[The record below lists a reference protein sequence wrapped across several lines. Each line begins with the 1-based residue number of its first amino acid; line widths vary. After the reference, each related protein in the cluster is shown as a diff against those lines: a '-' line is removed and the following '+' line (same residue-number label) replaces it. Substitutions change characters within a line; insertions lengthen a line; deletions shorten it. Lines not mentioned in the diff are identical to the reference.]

1 MQTRL
6 DSWHRTGC
14 WMFFLK
20 CVNCHVLEYTVDS
33 CVLIIIKTMKKR
45 HLFFQPLLMR
55 ASCKILFQ
63 HVPFYLLWTALVE
76 WMLHALTDHILPLLF
91 LLVLEYRLEGAM
103 LIWLGARVEYLKVWM
118 PFQIFLP
125 RIHTMW
131 HLVEHWLQWW
141 QSNETRTHPKVA
153 ACRWGSVVIP
163 WQTSVN
169 SMAVLSL
176 TYHNCSEMVSSSVA
190 NHISEGRAV
199 SESSL
204 VQISEKQ
211 YSSMGS
217 AVIARWRL
225 DPSFWESFMECWRG
239 VGDCVGCFWHHPSTS
254 CVLYDTLLNWSTWV
268 VVSIGGSG
276 WWFGQQV
283 RHWSAVRQL
292 TEAAGFFNPSPPSCA
307 GNANISCVCPQ
318 LRVQSAYQLLLQ
330 PDHYW
335 LSSVNTHPFN
345 VYLVAM
351 DVS

>member
-239 VGDCVGCFWHHPSTS
+239 VGRLCWMFLASSFYFMCFVWYSAELINMSGNHYWWFWLMIWSTS
-254 CVLYDTLLNWSTWV
+254 EALICCEAAHW
-268 VVSIGGSG
+268 GSG
-276 WWFGQQV
+276 ILQ
-283 RHWSAVRQL
+283 S
-292 TEAAGFFNPSPPSCA
+292 
-307 GNANISCVCPQ
+307 
-318 LRVQSAYQLLLQ
+318 QSAKLCR
-330 PDHYW
+330 
-335 LSSVNTHPFN
+335 
-345 VYLVAM
+345 
-351 DVS
+351 